1 MIHPL
6 KTTMLISI
14 GFNQSIDNLNNNLL
28 EIFTNLKNI
37 FETFDLFNF
46 IN

>member
-6 KTTMLISI
+6 KTTLLITI

-37 FETFDLFNF
+37 FENFDLFNF